1 LKGVLAKSKGARTAL
16 FAFRKSQNYTPLG
29 KGKAQGIL
37 AIREICFQLHP
48 SFLFQT
54 QIKPGKVHMPR
65 NRIQLIATMLATA
78 LLAQVA
84 VAQTS
89 DSKNQLSAARTSGI
103 HINKLIG
110 AEVKSSAG
118 ENYGKV
124 EDVIM
129 DPQTGKATFAI
140 IGKGGVLKLGEK
152 RLPVPWQALTI
163 NSEKQVTLN
172 MDAQN
177 LGAAPTVQSS
187 ASTELD
193 NTEFVVS
200 LYKYYDIATPGSG
213 AAVETPG
220 GAQSGS
226 SSNAQTNSSSSKP

>member
-1 LKGVLAKSKGARTAL
+1 MQR
-16 FAFRKSQNYTPLG
+16 N
-29 KGKAQGIL
+29 
-37 AIREICFQLHP
+37 
-48 SFLFQT
+48 
-54 QIKPGKVHMPR
+54 R
-65 NRIQLIATMLATA
+65 NRIPFTATLLATA
-78 LLAQVA
+78 LLAQVSM
-84 VAQTS
+84 AQTS
-89 DSKNQLSAARTSGI
+89 DSKNQLSAARTSSSGI

-129 DPQTGKATFAI
+129 DPQTSKATFAI

-172 MDAQN
+172 MDAQK
-177 LGAAPTVQSS
+177 LGSAPTVQSS

-193 NTEFVVS
+193 NPEFVVS
-200 LYKYYDIATPGSG
+200 LYKYYDISTPGSG

-226 SSNAQTNSSSSKP
+226 SSNSETNSSSSKP

>member
-1 LKGVLAKSKGARTAL
+1 M
-16 FAFRKSQNYTPLG
+16 Q
-29 KGKAQGIL
+29 
-37 AIREICFQLHP
+37 
-48 SFLFQT
+48 
-54 QIKPGKVHMPR
+54 R
-65 NRIQLIATMLATA
+65 NRIQFTATLLATA

-84 VAQTS
+84 MAQTS
-89 DSKNQLSAARTSGI
+89 DSTNQLSAARTSPSGI

-110 AEVKSSAG
+110 ADVKSSAG

-172 MDAQN
+172 MDAQK
-177 LGAAPTVQSS
+177 LGSAPTVQSG

-193 NTEFVVS
+193 NPEFVVS
-200 LYKYYDIATPGSG
+200 LYKYYDVSTPGSG

-220 GAQSGS
+220 GALKGS
-226 SSNAQTNSSSSKP
+226 SSSSRTNSSNFETNSTSSKP